1 MFFKDTNISTN
12 ITGATPERVYAL
24 CKCVESKKSVS
35 DSDLR
40 KMLEPDYA
48 PPSNYYSLIRDVALD
63 LDLIENNDFIS
74 LKVDSSV
81 IKSID
86 EMRKFINNNMD
97 KYRRGMFY
105 AITSAYYNMG
115 ISLFKE
121 FKNVTTASA
130 TLSNITGMT
139 ITDVAMRAWRFWAS
153 FLGFGYL
160 DSMLIIPNAAVFM
173 RDLII
178 GQNIRKKELLSAD
191 EFFSS
196 MGPALRIIV
205 DSSKRTLNYG
215 ATAALLTLE
224 QMNVIETTEIL
235 DHDVWNLEKIDSS
248 RSQIITNVKV
258 KK

>member
-1 MFFKDTNISTN
+1 MFFKDTNINTN

-24 CKCVESKKSVS
+24 CKCVERKKFISN
-35 DSDLR
+35 SDLR
-40 KMLEPDYA
+40 SMLEPDYA
-48 PPSNYYSLIRDVALD
+48 QHSNYYTMIRDVALD

-81 IKSID
+81 LKSIE

-97 KYRRGMFY
+97 KYRYGMFY
-105 AITSAYYNMG
+105 AITSAYYDMG
-115 ISLFKE
+115 TSLFRE
-121 FKNVTTASA
+121 AKNVTGASA
-130 TLSNITGMT
+130 LLSNKTNMK

-160 DSMLIIPNAAVFM
+160 DSMLIIPNAAVFI

-191 EFFSS
+191 EFFAS
-196 MGPALRIIV
+196 MEPALRIIV
-205 DSSKRTLNYG
+205 DSSTRTLNYG
-215 ATAALLTLE
+215 VTSALLTLE

-235 DHDVWNLEKIDSS
+235 DHDVWNLEKIDPS
-248 RSQIITNVKV
+248 RSQIITNIKV

>member
-12 ITGATPERVYAL
+12 ITAATPERVYAL
-24 CKCVESKKSVS
+24 CKCIERKKSIS
-35 DSDLR
+35 NSDLR
-40 KMLEPDYA
+40 SLLEPDYA
-48 PPSNYYSLIRDVALD
+48 HHSNYYTMIRDVALD
-63 LDLIENNDFIS
+63 LGLIENNDFIS

-81 IKSID
+81 IKSIE
-86 EMRKFINNNMD
+86 EMRKYINNNMD
-97 KYRRGMFY
+97 QYRHGMFY

-115 ISLFKE
+115 TSLFRE
-121 FKNVTTASA
+121 VKNVATLSA
-130 TLSNITGMT
+130 KLSNITGMT

-160 DSMLIIPNAAVFM
+160 DSMLIIPNATVFM

-178 GQNIRKKELLSAD
+178 GQNIRKKEFLSAD

-196 MGPALRIIV
+196 MEPALKIIV

-215 ATAALLTLE
+215 TTSALLTLV
-224 QMNVIETTEIL
+224 QMNVIEITEIL
-235 DHDVWNLEKIDSS
+235 DHDVWNLEKIDPN
-248 RSQIITNVKV
+248 RSQIITHIKV